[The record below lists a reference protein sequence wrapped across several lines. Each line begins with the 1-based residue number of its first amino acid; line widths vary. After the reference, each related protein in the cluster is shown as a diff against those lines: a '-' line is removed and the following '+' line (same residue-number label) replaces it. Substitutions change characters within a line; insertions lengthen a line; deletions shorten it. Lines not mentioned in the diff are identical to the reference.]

1 MWRTKQRVF
10 GGEKTPSGTEA
21 WKVKGGG
28 ITSKK
33 LVIMGNEANMVRGRL
48 DGNEGAVR

>member
-1 MWRTKQRVF
+1 MWRTKQKAF
-10 GGEKTPSGTEA
+10 GGEKTPSGTGA

-28 ITSKK
+28 ITSKR
-33 LVIMGNEANMVRGRL
+33 LVIIGNEADMVGGRL